1 MSSVHIFAYPTTS
14 PNQDESYL
22 SGFKNLLAAGLS
34 AAAGEG
40 APVTV
45 RIGVAWLT
53 GSNSQVLSD
62 GVNVQFLHTTNGLQ
76 IKFGTYAYLV
86 EGAVDAFLSAAT
98 IEVISTAIFA
108 TLGIVFAIDA
118 PVLAVVAA
126 EAGLGFLWDRY
137 LSPVTA
143 SEIAALKGDYT
154 LTLYNTQNQKVIGGD
169 YSDDAPESLIKA
181 AMAAVQFAIDHG
193 QESQLANATIKAN
206 EHLTSGVNI
215 TVSASAASGA
225 SSIFDDIS
233 RRLHVSLSDFLSMD
247 TTSNLYRSTLNAPN
261 YHRNSDYYVV
271 GKTGVA
277 YVLSPDIDP
286 NTTELL
292 AVPVTIGGK
301 VQTIDV
307 ASVYVQNSSDPS
319 AAATHVWGNSSDN
332 HLDTRLLFGKIG
344 GGQIQAD
351 GHTTLVVGSDYADT
365 ISVNDSLLT
374 YSDDTLV
381 GGLGDDRISGGR
393 GDDVIDGGGGAD
405 TLYGGAHSDTDTLIG
420 GTGKDTY
427 IVNTG
432 DGARIVIFDD
442 GGNLTIDGAVV
453 GSAFA
458 TAKIGALE
466 SGVAVSD
473 PATRTW
479 SLGQYTLSW
488 LGLDLTLISGN
499 ERVILKNFYDGEYG
513 IFLGLPQVTS
523 PIISGNDT
531 ANAISGASVP
541 AVING
546 FDGDDTIRAG
556 NAGGIIAGGLGGDIL
571 YGGPGVDV
579 FKYNSASESKVN
591 PHITNGGIDTI
602 IGFTPT
608 IDKIDISGLNLL
620 GLSTKNG
627 PGWSDGGVHL
637 IDIYQFS
644 DSNGIY
650 STLSVNSDGNY
661 GAVLTVSVQAAIT
674 AADIVSTPL
683 GTSQLGVEMYANSGG
698 LTLIGGSGT
707 DGLTIGGQFSD
718 VLYGRAGNDILSDNS
733 YGGSA
738 TMYGGPGDD
747 VYYVSN
753 TQSVVSEATEPGI
766 DDGGRDVVSAYVD
779 FTLGDFIE
787 DLTLNGKGI
796 TGNGNSLDNFMIA
809 RGPYDSLY
817 GGGGDD
823 IFEADYQTFIDGG
836 AGSNTLYVF
845 QNTDSITVWTDGKGY
860 IHFDGS
866 FHGSGAPSATLVN
879 IQYINLQ
886 GALYSTSYIP
896 AIVNGYENLLGRA
909 PSGSETFYW
918 INSFAKGTTVAAF
931 NKVLANDA
939 TGKANEPA
947 LVKYL
952 YDGYF
957 GRDPSSSET
966 TYWSG
971 ALQSGAASLASL
983 NTTLANDGAG
993 KANAYLS
1000 IKGLYDVYL
1009 GRDPGVSEVS
1019 YWSGALKAGTY
1030 DLRGFELVLA
1040 AQAGASAN
1048 AAAYVTQ
1055 AYKTWLGHA
1064 PSTSDLSYWT
1074 GQFNDGALTPL
1085 QLRQAL
1091 INDASGQAYISSVI
1105 TADYTADFGR
1115 AATSAEITTWKGL
1128 IANGAGFVTLT
1139 SALLGDGGGAT
1150 ARTITATYDSY
1161 FGRDPTNSE
1170 MAVWRGMLTSGTTQA
1185 SMRATLVND
1194 ASGQA
1199 HTVSE
1204 VGTLYQEY
1212 FGRAA
1217 TTSEVNVWKGLVA
1230 NGSTFVQLHDA
1241 LVGDASGKAYAAAE
1255 ISPLY
1260 QAIEGRAASTAE
1272 VNYWTGVFN
1281 SGASNLD
1288 TFVDTLLRDGGS
1300 KIVPMTVA
1308 SGHAATT
1315 FVDVLDTLVI
1325 NGFAAGDQVNFHG
1338 AVFDSYNPLDH
1349 AVQVNG
1355 DVLIYGTDAT
1365 HFVLLENIQL
1375 ANLTAANFI
1384 HV

>member
-1 MSSVHIFAYPTTS
+1 MSRLLTDVQSFGDVMGGNNGQSIASLVANSPEQMIIAPGFGDLTGAQYSRDLIDPTHSKIVLGYIDATEATAGFNSSLYTNGVAPAWFGNKSPYYGIQSVQYWNPAWLSEVYKEIDGVISQGYDGVMLDVLYGDSEWSVNNVYGNAVNPNATS
-14 PNQDESYL
+14 ELATLLSSIVNYVNSKHLDHPFYLVGANPDGIARQDPSSITRL
-22 SGFKNLLAAGLS
+22 SGIFTDGLYYNVNTPGVYDGFNASQYKSLLQIYNNSGLPVFGEDYPPAGDVNAAFQAFSYYS
-34 AAAGEG
+34 AIGWVPSINPGTQNASFLGTGPFMFMATSGAATVTG
-40 APVTV
+40 AP
-45 RIGVAWLT
+45 
-53 GSNSQVLSD
+53 NF
-62 GVNVQFLHTTNGLQ
+62 VN
-76 IKFGTYAYLV
+76 
-86 EGAVDAFLSAAT
+86 FLS
-98 IEVISTAIFA
+98 
-108 TLGIVFAIDA
+108 
-118 PVLAVVAA
+118 
-126 EAGLGFLWDRY
+126 
-137 LSPVTA
+137 
-143 SEIAALKGDYT
+143 
-154 LTLYNTQNQKVIGGD
+154 
-169 YSDDAPESLIKA
+169 
-181 AMAAVQFAIDHG
+181 
-193 QESQLANATIKAN
+193 
-206 EHLTSGVNI
+206 
-215 TVSASAASGA
+215 
-225 SSIFDDIS
+225 
-233 RRLHVSLSDFLSMD
+233 
-247 TTSNLYRSTLNAPN
+247 
-261 YHRNSDYYVV
+261 
-271 GKTGVA
+271 
-277 YVLSPDIDP
+277 
-286 NTTELL
+286 
-292 AVPVTIGGK
+292 
-301 VQTIDV
+301 
-307 ASVYVQNSSDPS
+307 
-319 AAATHVWGNSSDN
+319 
-332 HLDTRLLFGKIG
+332 
-344 GGQIQAD
+344 
-351 GHTTLVVGSDYADT
+351 
-365 ISVNDSLLT
+365 
-374 YSDDTLV
+374 
-381 GGLGDDRISGGR
+381 GGLTP
-393 GDDVIDGGGGAD
+393 A
-405 TLYGGAHSDTDTLIG
+405 ATLIG
-420 GTGKDTY
+420 GNK
-427 IVNTG
+427 G
-432 DGARIVIFDD
+432 DYFIGGPGTNLIQGGA
-442 GGNLTIDGAVV
+442 
-453 GSAFA
+453 
-458 TAKIGALE
+458 
-466 SGVAVSD
+466 
-473 PATRTW
+473 
-479 SLGQYTLSW
+479 
-488 LGLDLTLISGN
+488 
-499 ERVILKNFYDGEYG
+499 
-513 IFLGLPQVTS
+513 
-523 PIISGNDT
+523 GNDT
-531 ANAISGASVP
+531 IYAHPATAGLKNVLEFSFVGGGVNPKTTPSIEILINGTVVLPFTDITQNYYTVGYSNQVLDINASTYGKIQTVEIITKNLYYTNSNDFSNLYLKELSYNGKDVDLSGA
-541 AVING
+541 
-546 FDGDDTIRAG
+546 T
-556 NAGGIIAGGLGGDIL
+556 L
-571 YGGPGVDV
+571 
-579 FKYNSASESKVN
+579 K
-591 PHITNGGIDTI
+591 TNTSYEI
-602 IGFTPT
+602 
-608 IDKIDISGLNLL
+608 
-620 GLSTKNG
+620 KN
-627 PGWSDGGVHL
+627 
-637 IDIYQFS
+637 
-644 DSNGIY
+644 
-650 STLSVNSDGNY
+650 
-661 GAVLTVSVQAAIT
+661 
-674 AADIVSTPL
+674 
-683 GTSQLGVEMYANSGG
+683 
-698 LTLIGGSGT
+698 
-707 DGLTIGGQFSD
+707 
-718 VLYGRAGNDILSDNS
+718 NDILFN
-733 YGGSA
+733 
-738 TMYGGPGDD
+738 
-747 VYYVSN
+747 V
-753 TQSVVSEATEPGI
+753 
-766 DDGGRDVVSAYVD
+766 
-779 FTLGDFIE
+779 
-787 DLTLNGKGI
+787 
-796 TGNGNSLDNFMIA
+796 
-809 RGPYDSLY
+809 
-817 GGGGDD
+817 GGGLNFSSSPFATSSPYLLNTSD
-823 IFEADYQTFIDGG
+823 IIDGG
-836 AGSNTLYVF
+836 AGTNVVIYRGS
-845 QNTDSITVWTDGKGY
+845 SDGYKIVSRG
-860 IHFDGS
+860 DGALIVS
-866 FHGSGAPSATLVN
+866 SSATAEGPDTLTN
-879 IQYINLQ
+879 IQQ
-886 GALYSTSYIP
+886 
-896 AIVNGYENLLGRA
+896 IVFTDRTIATFNAAVIVDGYESFFHRA
-909 PSGSETFYW
+909 PTAAELGVWSSAL
-918 INSFAKGTTVAAF
+918 SSGTTVAAF

-1139 SALLGDGGGAT
+1139 SALLGDGGGTT

-1241 LVGDASGKAYAAAE
+1241 LIGDASGKAYAAAE

-1300 KIVPMTVA
+1300 KIVPTTVA

-1355 DVLIYGTDAT
+1355 DVLIYGPDAT

-1375 ANLTAANFI
+1375 ANLTAANFM

>member
-1 MSSVHIFAYPTTS
+1 MTISSNAVIVTSNSANVAGNGSSSLAYHSFNTYLFTDSLVSPAFSTDGKSIMFDSDATNFLTADANGGADIFIKNLTTGSLSLVSATSAGVQANAASSVLDYTS
-14 PNQDESYL
+14 
-22 SGFKNLLAAGLS
+22 NLGK
-34 AAAGEG
+34 
-40 APVTV
+40 
-45 RIGVAWLT
+45 
-53 GSNSQVLSD
+53 VLFS
-62 GVNVQFLHTTNGLQ
+62 
-76 IKFGTYAYLV
+76 
-86 EGAVDAFLSAAT
+86 SAAT
-98 IEVISTAIFA
+98 N
-108 TLGIVFAIDA
+108 
-118 PVLAVVAA
+118 LAVGAVNGH
-126 EAGLGFLWDRY
+126 AGLY
-137 LSPVTA
+137 LKDMSTGSVVEVDTTAAGVQGNSPALADTYNDAEIFTDGNRVLFETISNNLTA
-143 SEIAALKGDYT
+143 SDNNIGRDVFIKTLSTGAVTLVSSSSTGEIGNKGSNIIALSADNSKVWFSSSASNLVSGDANNASDIFIKDVSTGLTTVVSSSSAGVVGNSEST
-154 LTLYNTQNQKVIGGD
+154 LEAISSD
-169 YSDDAPESLIKA
+169 YGKA
-181 AMAAVQFAIDHG
+181 LFV
-193 QESQLANATIKAN
+193 STSTNLA
-206 EHLTSGVNI
+206 SGVASGHTHLYVKTVSGGGI
-215 TVSASAASGA
+215 TVVDAKADGTVSAGDVSLREVNSDLTKVIFTTSASNLVAADTNAASDIFLKNTSTGA
-225 SSIFDDIS
+225 
-233 RRLHVSLSDFLSMD
+233 
-247 TTSNLYRSTLNAPN
+247 
-261 YHRNSDYYVV
+261 
-271 GKTGVA
+271 
-277 YVLSPDIDP
+277 
-286 NTTELL
+286 
-292 AVPVTIGGK
+292 
-301 VQTIDV
+301 
-307 ASVYVQNSSDPS
+307 
-319 AAATHVWGNSSDN
+319 
-332 HLDTRLLFGKIG
+332 
-344 GGQIQAD
+344 
-351 GHTTLVVGSDYADT
+351 
-365 ISVNDSLLT
+365 
-374 YSDDTLV
+374 
-381 GGLGDDRISGGR
+381 
-393 GDDVIDGGGGAD
+393 
-405 TLYGGAHSDTDTLIG
+405 
-420 GTGKDTY
+420 
-427 IVNTG
+427 
-432 DGARIVIFDD
+432 
-442 GGNLTIDGAVV
+442 
-453 GSAFA
+453 
-458 TAKIGALE
+458 
-466 SGVAVSD
+466 
-473 PATRTW
+473 
-479 SLGQYTLSW
+479 
-488 LGLDLTLISGN
+488 LTLISGTSAGVVAN
-499 ERVILKNFYDGEYG
+499 ASSEYE
-513 IFLGLPQVTS
+513 
-523 PIISGNDT
+523 T
-531 ANAISGASVP
+531 ANSDFSKVVFQSGATNLAGGTTGTQVYIKSV
-541 AVING
+541 ATGQLTLVSSSSAG
-546 FDGDDTIRAG
+546 VAG
-556 NAGGIIAGGLGGDIL
+556 NADAEFVSMSQDGSKILFSSAASNLVAGDTNGSVDLFMKDLATGATTRISNAPAAVANDEAYVYGGFVANDSKIVYSYELQNYDASNAAVIAKNGVFASDDLFIYDVAGGASTVIAHMDSYVSGTSYHSGQVYLGGTTPDGSKLIV
-571 YGGPGVDV
+571 YGGFYSGNAVTSDYTIKDNVYLVPL
-579 FKYNSASESKVN
+579 SASAAVSARSIDAMSADAT
-591 PHITNGGIDTI
+591 IT
-602 IGFTPT
+602 
-608 IDKIDISGLNLL
+608 
-620 GLSTKNG
+620 
-627 PGWSDGGVHL
+627 V
-637 IDIYQFS
+637 
-644 DSNGIY
+644 
-650 STLSVNSDGNY
+650 DGN
-661 GAVLTVSVQAAIT
+661 GALRVNVGGDVAILSP
-674 AADIVSTPL
+674 IP
-683 GTSQLGVEMYANSGG
+683 ANLSF
-698 LTLIGGSGT
+698 T
-707 DGLTIGGQFSD
+707 DGLVAT
-718 VLYGRAGNDILSDNS
+718 A
-733 YGGSA
+733 SA
-738 TMYGGPGDD
+738 
-747 VYYVSN
+747 S
-753 TQSVVSEATEPGI
+753 
-766 DDGGRDVVSAYVD
+766 
-779 FTLGDFIE
+779 
-787 DLTLNGKGI
+787 
-796 TGNGNSLDNFMIA
+796 
-809 RGPYDSLY
+809 
-817 GGGGDD
+817 
-823 IFEADYQTFIDGG
+823 
-836 AGSNTLYVF
+836 
-845 QNTDSITVWTDGKGY
+845 
-860 IHFDGS
+860 
-866 FHGSGAPSATLVN
+866 
-879 IQYINLQ
+879 
-886 GALYSTSYIP
+886 
-896 AIVNGYENLLGRA
+896 AIVDGYESFFHRA
-909 PSGSETFYW
+909 PTAAELGVWSSAL
-918 INSFAKGTTVAAF
+918 SSGTTLAAF
-931 NKVLANDA
+931 NKVLAND
-939 TGKANEPA
+939 TSGKANEPA

-1139 SALLGDGGGAT
+1139 SALLGDGGGTT

-1241 LVGDASGKAYAAAE
+1241 LIGDASGKAYAAAE

-1300 KIVPMTVA
+1300 KIVPTTVA

-1375 ANLTAANFI
+1375 ANLTAANFM